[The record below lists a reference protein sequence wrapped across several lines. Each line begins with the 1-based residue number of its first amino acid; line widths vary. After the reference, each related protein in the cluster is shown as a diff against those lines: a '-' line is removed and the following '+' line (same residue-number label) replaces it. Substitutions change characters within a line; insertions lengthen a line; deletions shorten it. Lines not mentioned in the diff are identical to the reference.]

1 MGMGHPWWPLFDLR
15 VRTPRLELRLGT
27 DDDLLRLVE
36 AARLGIHPP
45 EVRPFNV
52 PWSHAPSPD
61 LERSVLSYNWRCRGN
76 WTKDEWEL
84 ILVAETVDGSIIG
97 CQSIGGKNFS
107 IRKEVLTG
115 SWIAMPWQGQGY
127 GKEMRA
133 AILHLAF
140 VHLEAQWA
148 TSTANSDNAQSL
160 GVSLANGYEHDG
172 IAVSDDNGK
181 VRVQHRFR
189 LTRERWEAH
198 RLNGEVTVDGF
209 EQCRPMFGA

>member
-1 MGMGHPWWPLFDLR
+1 ML
-15 VRTPRLELRLGT
+15 
-27 DDDLLRLVE
+27 
-36 AARLGIHPP
+36 A
-45 EVRPFNV
+45 
-52 PWSHAPSPD
+52 
-61 LERSVLSYNWRCRGN
+61 YNWRSRGN
-76 WTKDEWEL
+76 WTKDDWEL
-84 ILVAETVDGSIIG
+84 ILVAETFDGSIIG
-97 CQSIGGKNFS
+97 CQSIHGKNFS
-107 IRKEVLTG
+107 IQKEALTG

-148 TSTANSDNAQSL
+148 TSAANSDNAQSL

-172 IAVSDDNGK
+172 IAISDDNGR

-189 LTRERWEAH
+189 LSRERWETNL
-198 RLNGEVTVDGF
+198 LNVEVTVDGF